1 MSTTD
6 KQEELSP
13 GEVLLLILALV
24 IIFITAGFIQSI
36 EQNLY

>member
-1 MSTTD
+1 MDTTD
-6 KQEELSP
+6 KQEDLSL

>member
-1 MSTTD
+1 METTD
-6 KQEELSP
+6 KQEELTT

-36 EQNLY
+36 ESNLY

>member
-1 MSTTD
+1 MSTAD

-24 IIFITAGFIQSI
+24 IIFIVNGFIQSI

>member
-1 MSTTD
+1 MSTAD

-36 EQNLY
+36 ESNLY

>member
-6 KQEELSP
+6 KQGELTP

-24 IIFITAGFIQSI
+24 IIFITAGFINSI